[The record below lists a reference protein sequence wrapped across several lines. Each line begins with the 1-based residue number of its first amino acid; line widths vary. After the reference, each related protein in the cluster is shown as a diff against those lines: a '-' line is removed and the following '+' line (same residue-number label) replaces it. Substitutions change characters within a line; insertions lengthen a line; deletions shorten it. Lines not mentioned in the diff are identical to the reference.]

1 MHCRLLK
8 YHEFPINSF
17 IVALLVVPCFSV
29 MGCGPSSKEREAQ
42 QKEAN
47 LRAKKQAE
55 SELLEQIASKFNPL
69 SFPGKDI
76 SSQAFTY
83 ELQHFFKQ
91 HTGHALLFRAYME
104 DIEETEEG
112 IMVEFT
118 YRLGSDILNESRI
131 SFHLKANKDQAET
144 LLNKPRPRLGLFFRS
159 LPFIWEPDYFVIAKV
174 HDISRARRYEFRGSA
189 HRESEIELSV
199 ATPPRFVA
207 RGDLIEAISSL
218 KTDDEAKTK

>member
-1 MHCRLLK
+1 MHCQLLK
-8 YHEFPINSF
+8 CHEFPINSL
-17 IVALLVVPCFSV
+17 IMALLAILYLSV
-29 MGCGPSSKEREAQ
+29 IGCGPSSKEREAQ
-42 QKEAN
+42 QKEAS

-55 SELLEQIASKFNPL
+55 SELLEKIAAKFNPL

-91 HTGHALLFRAYME
+91 HTGRALLFRAYMK

-144 LLNKPRPRLGLFFRS
+144 LLNNPRLPLGLFFRS

-174 HDISRARRYEFRGSA
+174 HNISRARRYEFRGSA

-199 ATPPRFVA
+199 ATSPRFIA
-207 RGDLIEAISSL
+207 RGDLIEAISAP
-218 KTDDEAKTK
+218 KADDEAKTK